1 VVDLRRMMMMDQPEM
16 EETVPTDI
24 TRSTTVSSFASP
36 AVVPAL
42 TVAFWA
48 LASTPALADS
58 PDWGLFEGRIGSL
71 LHPITM
77 GSLLA
82 WSISTALLGFQWR
95 RQRTIGDEISTLKK
109 TLPDMGGA
117 SSLSEALKIAQSAE
131 VKDAWMITRLQN
143 AASTDAQ
150 IKEMQL
156 ERKELSEK
164 APRDKHF
171 NQGALLAFVGTVMA
185 IEVRI

>member
-1 VVDLRRMMMMDQPEM
+1 MG
-16 EETVPTDI
+16 T
-24 TRSTTVSSFASP
+24 
-36 AVVPAL
+36 
-42 TVAFWA
+42 
-48 LASTPALADS
+48 
-58 PDWGLFEGRIGSL
+58 L
-71 LHPITM
+71 LV
-77 GSLLA
+77 

-95 RQRTIGDEISTLKK
+95 RQRTIGDEIATLKK

-156 ERKELSEK
+156 ERKELAEK

-185 IEVRI
+185 IEVCTCTCFLGVGPPMKQS